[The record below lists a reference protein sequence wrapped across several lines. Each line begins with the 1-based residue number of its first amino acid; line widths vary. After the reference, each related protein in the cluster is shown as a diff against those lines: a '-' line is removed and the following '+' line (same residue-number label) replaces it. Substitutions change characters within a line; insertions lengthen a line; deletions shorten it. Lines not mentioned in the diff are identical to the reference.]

1 MEGLKW
7 LYDTILKPAG
17 LYVTKKNKI
26 ITTEQREHRH
36 RAWSDL
42 PPELL
47 SLIAERAGLLELLS
61 FYRVCNPWRCASS
74 TALAH
79 IVEHELNKGP
89 WFLLYEDKNSE
100 CQLLTT
106 SGKKFTVSL
115 PELDGTT
122 CLATYN
128 AWLLLFKQ
136 GGSMFFFHIF
146 SRRRID
152 LPKFPFSDLTDH
164 VASVSSSPTSQDCVV
179 CVISRSSDE
188 ALDVKALLLGD
199 RVWLSLKV
207 NHARVQ
213 TDTIKCGVYHS
224 GIFIFFDDV
233 HDNLNMPTIFIENRS
248 ICYMCE
254 QIEFVANEEID
265 QKQPKSK
272 GIYRFEN
279 CYLKPKFQDMKN
291 KLGLTENVS
300 ISTCG
305 TTVRSN
311 GANSLI
317 FNESVSDDDDESKN
331 RRFKGVWIQPALSQ
345 NSFKD
350 DEA

>member
-1 MEGLKW
+1 
-7 LYDTILKPAG
+7 
-17 LYVTKKNKI
+17 
-26 ITTEQREHRH
+26 
-36 RAWSDL
+36 
-42 PPELL
+42 
-47 SLIAERAGLLELLS
+47 
-61 FYRVCNPWRCASS
+61 
-74 TALAH
+74 
-79 IVEHELNKGP
+79 
-89 WFLLYEDKNSE
+89 
-100 CQLLTT
+100 
-106 SGKKFTVSL
+106 
-115 PELDGTT
+115 
-122 CLATYN
+122 
-128 AWLLLFKQ
+128 
-136 GGSMFFFHIF
+136 MFFFHIF

-152 LPKFPFSDLTDH
+152 LPKFPLFSDLTDH

-207 NHARVQ
+207 NHSRAQ
-213 TDTIKCGVYHS
+213 TDTIKCSVYHS
-224 GIFIFFDDV
+224 GTFIFFDDI

-248 ICYMCE
+248 ICYIRE
-254 QIEFVANEEID
+254 QIEIVANEEID

-279 CYLKPKFQDMKN
+279 YYLGPKFPDMKN
-291 KLGLTENVS
+291 KLGLTENVL

-311 GANSLI
+311 GVNNLI
-317 FNESVSDDDDESKN
+317 FNESVSDGDDESKN